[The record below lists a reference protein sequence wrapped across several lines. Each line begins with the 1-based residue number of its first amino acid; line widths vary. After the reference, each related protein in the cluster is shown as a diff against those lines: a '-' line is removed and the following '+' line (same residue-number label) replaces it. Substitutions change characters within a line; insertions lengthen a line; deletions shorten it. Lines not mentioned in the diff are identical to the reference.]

1 MKESGCLMKEG
12 DLIKFRYK
20 DKIRYGYIIGMYDL
34 LFIVKGFK
42 PNKQYLLSRKEI
54 INKNRRIRKMKYII
68 KCNNF
73 YLAYIEVDSR
83 FPESDFM
90 EDIKFSV
97 DESISFETKE
107 AAEMVATKLF
117 INLGINCIVEERDE
131 YNDKTI

>member
-1 MKESGCLMKEG
+1 M
-12 DLIKFRYK
+12 RY
-20 DKIRYGYIIGMYDL
+20 
-34 LFIVKGFK
+34 V
-42 PNKQYLLSRKEI
+42 
-54 INKNRRIRKMKYII
+54 I

-73 YLAYIEVDSR
+73 YLACIEVNSR

-97 DESISFETKE
+97 DESISYETKE

-117 INLGINCIVEERDE
+117 INLGIKCIVEERDE

>member
-1 MKESGCLMKEG
+1 M
-12 DLIKFRYK
+12 RY
-20 DKIRYGYIIGMYDL
+20 
-34 LFIVKGFK
+34 V
-42 PNKQYLLSRKEI
+42 
-54 INKNRRIRKMKYII
+54 I

-97 DESISFETKE
+97 DKSISYKTKE
-107 AAEMVATKLF
+107 AAEAVAAKLF
-117 INLGINCIVEERDE
+117 INLGIQCIVEERDE

>member
-1 MKESGCLMKEG
+1 M
-12 DLIKFRYK
+12 RY
-20 DKIRYGYIIGMYDL
+20 
-34 LFIVKGFK
+34 V
-42 PNKQYLLSRKEI
+42 
-54 INKNRRIRKMKYII
+54 I

-73 YLAYIEVDSR
+73 YLAYIEVNSR

-97 DESISFETKE
+97 DESISYKTKE
-107 AAEMVATKLF
+107 AAEAIATKLF

>member
-1 MKESGCLMKEG
+1 
-12 DLIKFRYK
+12 
-20 DKIRYGYIIGMYDL
+20 
-34 LFIVKGFK
+34 
-42 PNKQYLLSRKEI
+42 
-54 INKNRRIRKMKYII
+54 MKYLI

-73 YLAYIEVDSR
+73 YLAHIEVDSR

-107 AAEMVATKLF
+107 AAEAIVTKLF
-117 INLGINCIVEERDE
+117 INLGIKCIVEERDE